1 MRLLHVAD
9 GVEYGLLQFEDAP
22 YMVGLLAEV
31 FSRSEPMAVAASL
44 PEAQVARMVECL
56 VPKAVAEQLTVVARD
71 AVSGQLVGALLA
83 DDFGTAPPEE
93 LADAA
98 PLFAPVGA
106 LLDTLDEPY
115 RASAAVAPGTHAH
128 LFMIGV
134 AAHAVSRGIAGQLV
148 AACMAQA
155 HALGYR
161 TAVTEATGA
170 TSQRVFRRAGF
181 RHVAT
186 ASYRDFVYGGER
198 VFSAIIGAE
207 GTFLMTRDL
216 NERVSLPDIG
226 AV

>member
-1 MRLLHVAD
+1 MRALHVAD
-9 GVEYGLLQFEDAP
+9 GVEYRLLQLEDAP
-22 YMVGLLAEV
+22 HMVRLLAEV
-31 FSRSEPMAVAASL
+31 FSRSEPMAVAANL

-71 AVSGQLVGALLA
+71 SMRGQLVGALLA
-83 DDFGTAPPEE
+83 ADFGTTPPEG
-93 LADAA
+93 LDDAA

-128 LFMIGV
+128 LFMLGV
-134 AAHAVSRGIAGQLV
+134 AAHAASRGIAGQLV
-148 AACMAQA
+148 AACTAQA
-155 HALGYR
+155 SGLGYR

-170 TSQRVFRRAGF
+170 ASQQVFRRAGF

-186 ASYRDFVYGGER
+186 ASYRDFVYGGQR
-198 VFSAIIGAE
+198 VFSTITDAE

-216 NERVSLPDIG
+216 DEPTPV
-226 AV
+226 